1 MWGGGGGGGGGGGIP
16 FNINTLNPILMG
28 FNGALIARFFRDT
41 TRLVGVK
48 KGRKA
53 PVKRL

>member
-1 MWGGGGGGGGGGGIP
+1 
-16 FNINTLNPILMG
+16 MG